1 MPLKAELFLKE
12 KESTT
17 DVGNNIHDSQHN
29 YGVWKN
35 PDEKIYDSIHI
46 KSTDNDWNRNQFSSC
61 LGNRDGVGRG
71 EHPTRGKRKEGLP
84 WGMQKLLGVMH
95 MSLSSSWWLFHACTN
110 VSKLFKLCTSNMCS
124 LLHFN
129 FTPIKV
135 FFKGRDGMIITS

>member
-1 MPLKAELFLKE
+1 MPLKAEFFLKE

-35 PDEKIYDSIHI
+35 PDQKIYDSIHI

-71 EHPTRGKRKEGLP
+71 EHPTRGRRKEGLP
-84 WGMQKLLGVMH
+84 WGMQKFWGWCICHYLHHGGCFMH
-95 MSLSSSWWLFHACTN
+95 VQMCQNFSNCVLPICAAYCMSTL
-110 VSKLFKLCTSNMCS
+110 
-124 LLHFN
+124 
-129 FTPIKV
+129 PQ
-135 FFKGRDGMIITS
+135 